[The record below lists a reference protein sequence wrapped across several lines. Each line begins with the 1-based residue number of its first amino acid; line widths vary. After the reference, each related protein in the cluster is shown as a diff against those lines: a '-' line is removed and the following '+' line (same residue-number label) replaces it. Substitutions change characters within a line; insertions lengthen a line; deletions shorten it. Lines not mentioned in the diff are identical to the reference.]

1 MHIVQRSSGRSE
13 NGFAKVTRR
22 LWHFNELFDGLKF
35 ICFFGLFTGCATT
48 TEFSAEERENINT
61 VLFRV
66 QDFAE
71 FGCDPGTEQSEG
83 KLSRTAYIDFS
94 KDYEYMFDSRGSSE
108 SCPVFIYNLVS
119 SHLSGLDS
127 TIQYGVMAGITASD
141 GKKEVRLGDQT
152 TFSVTVNPESNTT
165 NFNIITR
172 KSKYIYMLIVAGV
185 DESIET
191 ELVRVIREKLAL
203 LGDKT
208 RL

>member
-1 MHIVQRSSGRSE
+1 MYA
-13 NGFAKVTRR
+13 NGGANAVRLIIMSRR
-22 LWHFNELFDGLKF
+22 LRPFNELFDVMKF
-35 ICFFGLFTGCATT
+35 AYLFLLITGCATT
-48 TEFSAEERENINT
+48 TEFSAEERENINN
-61 VLFRV
+61 VLFRA
-66 QDFAE
+66 QDLAKIA
-71 FGCDPGTEQSEG
+71 CDPGTEQGEG
-83 KLSRTAYIDFS
+83 ELSRTAYIDFS
-94 KDYEYMFDSRGSSE
+94 KDYEYMFDSRGSSD

-119 SHLSGLDS
+119 SNLSSLSS
-127 TIQYGVMAGITASD
+127 TIGYGLFTQIATPE
-141 GKKEVRLGDQT
+141 GKKHVHLGDQT